1 MQNSSWLRKAVGG
14 GLGLMIAGPLGAVL
28 GTYAAG
34 HLKNRRRA
42 RSADPLLQARETF
55 FTTTFSLMGHIGQ
68 RNGQISAHAFAVARQ
83 IMTRMELDPQHRRT
97 ALAELERG
105 AAPAFDA
112 DRQISAFLR
121 DCAAQRMLRHMLLVF
136 LCNMAVAD
144 GPLTARQYRMLRHVA
159 TRTGLP
165 EHAFAQM
172 MRMIAPEPHF
182 NHGGNDALH
191 GEDTLAEAYDALGI
205 RESASDQE
213 TRRAYRRLMS
223 QHHPDKLIAEGV
235 AQDRIRR
242 ATQRSQEIQ
251 TAWEQVRRAR
261 GI

>member
-1 MQNSSWLRKAVGG
+1 M
-14 GLGLMIAGPLGAVL
+14 
-28 GTYAAG
+28 
-34 HLKNRRRA
+34 KNRRRA
-42 RSADPLLQARETF
+42 RSGRSADPLLQARETF
-55 FTTTFSLMGHIGQ
+55 FITTFSLMGHIGQ
-68 RNGQISAHAFAVARQ
+68 RDGRISARAFAVARQ
-83 IMTRMELDPQHRRT
+83 IMTRMDLDPQHQRA

-105 AAPAFDA
+105 AAPTFDV

-121 DCAAQRMLRHMLLVF
+121 DCATQGMLRHMLLVF
-136 LCNMAVAD
+136 LCNMAAAD
-144 GPLTARQYRMLRHVA
+144 GSLTAEQHRMLRHVA

-165 EHAFAQM
+165 KHAFAQM
-172 MRMIAPEPHF
+172 MRMVEPEPHC
-182 NHGGNDALH
+182 HHAANDDPH
-191 GEDTLAEAYDALGI
+191 GEDTLAEAYDALGV

-235 AQDRIRR
+235 AQDRIRV